1 MGKRSS
7 KPGTCQRLSYPF
19 TVNYSRDEIHS
30 CQNHLLLRA
39 FKRFKNIRALEL
51 NEDLK
56 EKKWSLEI
64 MQYTC
69 APTCGFYTAHINK
82 VRSKIRTISDS
93 FLCFCFER
101 CRSVQ
106 NDHL

>member
-39 FKRFKNIRALEL
+39 FKCFKNIQALEL
-51 NEDLK
+51 NEDLDK
-56 EKKWSLEI
+56 REKMEFGNHAVHL
-64 MQYTC
+64 C
-69 APTCGFYTAHINK
+69 AYMWFLHRSYK
-82 VRSKIRTISDS
+82 QSKIKNQDDIRQLSV
-93 FLCFCFER
+93 FLF
-101 CRSVQ
+101 
-106 NDHL
+106 